1 MTHARSARD
10 EQDRRPTPGWLV
22 ITIIAAV
29 IGLTTIAVIAV
40 PPLGHDPAPHHRR
53 AAITELT
60 GALPHAPES
69 YIGVY
74 SPEAPDSY
82 AGVTAFKTATGVTP
96 DVAMYYS
103 GWFEGFQTRFAAAAA
118 RQGAVPLVQ
127 INPDNIKLASIAAGK
142 YDGFLSKYAS
152 EVRTYRHPVIL
163 SFGHEMNGNWY
174 SWGYRHTS
182 PAAFVAAW
190 RHIVTIFRAI
200 GASNVT
206 WLWTVN
212 IMDTQHGRIPA
223 PGPWWPGSKYVTW
236 VGIDGYYLK
245 SPWTF
250 APMFGPTIAKVREFT
265 RAPILVAETGAGPIA
280 GQPAK
285 IADLFAGIHTYGLLG
300 LVWFNAHGRLQDWHL
315 ASRAAAT
322 AFQRGAQAYKLPRL
336 RHLPPRSPEGV
347 SRGGRELAG
356 QCREGGSC
364 RWTLWRTVFLGRRRT
379 AILAVYGQ
387 LSWGSSGRRGR
398 RRRPGTGRP

>member
-1 MTHARSARD
+1 MRHQKSR
-10 EQDRRPTPGWLV
+10 QRRPLRFVVAGAAIVVLAAGAV
-22 ITIIAAV
+22 AAV
-29 IGLTTIAVIAV
+29 R
-40 PPLGHDPAPHHRR
+40 HYKPAP
-53 AAITELT
+53 AAGPLPVH
-60 GALPHAPES
+60 LPHAPES

-142 YDGFLSKYAS
+142 YDGFLTKYAS

-223 PGPWWPGSKYVTW
+223 PGPWGPGSKYVTW

-336 RHLPPRSPEGV
+336 RRLPPRSPEGV
-347 SRGGRELAG
+347 SRGGRGLAG

-379 AILAVYGQ
+379 AILAVYG
-387 LSWGSSGRRGR
+387 
-398 RRRPGTGRP
+398 

>member
-1 MTHARSARD
+1 MRHQKSR
-10 EQDRRPTPGWLV
+10 QKRPLRFV
-22 ITIIAAV
+22 IAGAAV
-29 IGLTTIAVIAV
+29 VVLAAGAVAAV
-40 PPLGHDPAPHHRR
+40 RHYKPAP
-53 AAITELT
+53 AT
-60 GALPHAPES
+60 GPLPVHLPHAPES
-69 YIGVY
+69 YVGVY

-103 GWFEGFQTRFAAAAA
+103 GWFQGFQTRFAATAA

-127 INPDNIKLASIAAGK
+127 IDPDNINLASIAAGK
-142 YDGFLSKYAS
+142 YDGFLTKYAS

-212 IMDTQHGRIPA
+212 IMDTQHGRIP
-223 PGPWWPGSKYVTW
+223 PPRPWWPGSKYVTW

-265 RAPILVAETGAGPIA
+265 RAPILIAETGAGPIA

-285 IADLFAGIHTYGLLG
+285 IADLFAGIRAYGLLG
-300 LVWFNAHGRLQDWHL
+300 FVWFNAHGVQDWRL
-315 ASRAAAT
+315 SGMASLTAFHRAAK
-322 AFQRGAQAYKLPRL
+322 GYK
-336 RHLPPRSPEGV
+336 SPV
-347 SRGGRELAG
+347 
-356 QCREGGSC
+356 
-364 RWTLWRTVFLGRRRT
+364 
-379 AILAVYGQ
+379 
-387 LSWGSSGRRGR
+387 
-398 RRRPGTGRP
+398 P